1 MLCSLLCLLTL
12 AGTLTVSP
20 ARLVTGKYPSSSAM
34 IAKGGAAD
42 ACGTGRV
49 AAVIVAAIVAVF
61 WSTDLR
67 L

>member
-1 MLCSLLCLLTL
+1 
-12 AGTLTVSP
+12 
-20 ARLVTGKYPSSSAM
+20 LVTGKYPSSSAM

-61 WSTDLR
+61 WRRDLR